1 MMQAGGGKKIP
12 LLAVFAEE
20 PFGVELGEEIYDL
33 TQRWGFDRTIRSCH
47 LYGVK
52 KVTLGCNRINKMAG
66 LGNVFPDCE
75 EFHFPYVTTLDN
87 NDRIITRDSVFR
99 NTDIFVFGDTPTTIS
114 KVSII
119 DLPSV
124 ESMNCIN
131 NNGQGFFAYIRSRC
145 SINLENC
152 SYISCWTESSYP
164 HVFDNTCTG
173 VYQLK
178 LGVLTTATNI
188 FRTPSGS
195 GKNAGFI
202 NLVDLRVGQGTAI
215 DLDFHNWPATNVLA
229 DPDLTN
235 QLRSNFKNYIIDM
248 VADMSNNTAKTITL
262 SSGVF
267 GAVWTNAP
275 QDYKDSLLASLT
287 AKNWKLTN
295 GTTTIPT

>member
-1 MMQAGGGKKIP
+1 MMQAGGGIKVP
-12 LLAVFAEE
+12 LLAVFANSLLS
-20 PFGVELGEEIYDL
+20 FELGEEIYDL
-33 TQRWGFDRTIRSCH
+33 TPGWKFDRTRSACH
-47 LYGVK
+47 FPGVK
-52 KVTLGCNRINKMAG
+52 KVTLGCTGINTYTYFKE
-66 LGNVFPDCE
+66 LFPDCE
-75 EFHFPYVTTLDN
+75 EYHFPYLTEISNQDSAFN
-87 NDRIITRDSVFR
+87 NCSVFSG
-99 NTDIFVFGDTPTTIS
+99 NHI
-114 KVSII
+114 KEI

-124 ESMNCIN
+124 ERLYCKNQ
-131 NNGQGFFAYIRSRC
+131 NGEGIFYGITSPC
-145 SINLENC
+145 SINLGNC
-152 SYISCWTESSYP
+152 SSIYNQLDNYP
-164 HVFDNTCTG
+164 CVFNNSCTG

-178 LGVLTTATNI
+178 LGTLTSIANL
-188 FRTPSGS
+188 FRTPANSTTT
-195 GKNAGFI
+195 AGFI

-229 DPDLTN
+229 DSDLTN

-248 VADMSNNTAKTITL
+248 VADMSNATAKTITL